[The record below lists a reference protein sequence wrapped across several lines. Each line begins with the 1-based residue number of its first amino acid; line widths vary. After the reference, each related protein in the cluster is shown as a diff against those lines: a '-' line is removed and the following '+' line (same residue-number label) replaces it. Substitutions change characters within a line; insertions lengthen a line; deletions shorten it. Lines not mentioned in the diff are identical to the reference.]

1 MASNNTARHADAP
14 GPILVAGGRVIDPAN
29 GIDGIADLAL
39 RDGRIA
45 AVGQN
50 LSRDQGTTVIDASG
64 AIVTPGLIDLHTH
77 VYWGGTSLGVDPVM
91 VAKRSACTTLVD
103 AGSAGAGNLPGFR
116 AHLVDPCPI
125 RILAFLNVSFAGIFG
140 FSKNVMVGECSNMGL
155 IHAGE
160 ALAAARSEPDL
171 VRGIKVRVGR
181 HAGGDSGIAPLD
193 IAIEVAE
200 ELDLPVMAHIDNP
213 PPSRRDVL
221 SRLRPGDVLTHCF
234 RAFPNSAIDRDK
246 KVRDEIREAHE
257 RGILMDI
264 GHGMGAF
271 AFYVGEAAL
280 ADGFPPDVISSDVHC
295 LSVDGPAFDLITTM
309 SKFVMMGMPLA
320 DIVRSVTSTP
330 ADVMRRPDLG
340 RFSQGAAGDV
350 AILAEEEG
358 DFEFVDVLGVKKRH
372 NRRLAVRGILVGG
385 RVWPG
390 EEAVQ

>member
-1 MASNNTARHADAP
+1 M
-14 GPILVAGGRVIDPAN
+14 IDPAS
-29 GIDGIADLAL
+29 GTDAIADVAL

-45 AVGQN
+45 AVGAD
-50 LSRDQGTTVIDASG
+50 LTRDAGCTVIDAAG

-91 VAKRSACTTLVD
+91 IAKRSGCTTLVD

-116 AHLVDPCPI
+116 AHLVEPCPI

-140 FSKNVMVGECSNMGL
+140 FSKNVMVGECTNMAL

-160 ALAAARSEPDL
+160 ALEAARSAPDL
-171 VRGIKVRVGR
+171 IRGIKVRVGR
-181 HAGGDSGIAPLD
+181 HAGGDSGVAPLD

-234 RAFPNSAIDRDK
+234 RAFPNAAIDRNLK
-246 KVRDEIREAHE
+246 IRDEIREARA

-271 AFYVGEAAL
+271 AFHVGEAAL

-309 SKFVMMGMPLA
+309 SKFLNMGMPLP
-320 DIVRSVTSTP
+320 DIIRTVTSCP

-340 RFSQGAAGDV
+340 RLSPGAAGDL
-350 AILAEEEG
+350 AILTEEDG
-358 DFEFVDVLGVKKRH
+358 DFEFVDVTGAKRRS
-372 NRRLAVRGILVGG
+372 NRRLAVRGMVVGG
-385 RVWPG
+385 RSWPD
-390 EEAVQ
+390 ETAR

>member
-1 MASNNTARHADAP
+1 MASNNTARPADAP
-14 GPILVAGGRVIDPAN
+14 GTVLVAGGRVIDPAN
-29 GIDGIADLAL
+29 GHDGLADVFI
-39 RDGRIA
+39 RDGRVA
-45 AVGQN
+45 AVGAD
-50 LSRDQGTTVIDASG
+50 LPREDGATVIDARG

-116 AHLVDPCPI
+116 AHLVDPCPV

-140 FSKNVMVGECSNMGL
+140 FSKNVMVGECSNMAL

-160 ALAAARSEPDL
+160 ALAAARSEPEL
-171 VRGIKVRVGR
+171 IRGLKVRVGR

-234 RAFPNSAIDRDK
+234 RAFPNSAVDRDL
-246 KVRDEIREAHE
+246 KVRDEIRAARD

-280 ADGFPPDVISSDVHC
+280 ADGFMPDVISSDVHC
-295 LSVDGPAFDLITTM
+295 LSVDGPAFDLLTTM
-309 SKFVMMGMPLA
+309 SKFLMLGMPLPE
-320 DIVRSVTSTP
+320 IVRSVTVTP

-340 RFSQGAAGDV
+340 RFSQGAVGDV
-350 AILAEEEG
+350 AILGEEEG
-358 DFEFVDVLGVKKRH
+358 SFEFVDVLGTRRQSD
-372 NRRLAVRGILVGG
+372 RRLSVRGIVIDG
-385 RVWPG
+385 RAWPA
-390 EEAVQ
+390 EAAQ